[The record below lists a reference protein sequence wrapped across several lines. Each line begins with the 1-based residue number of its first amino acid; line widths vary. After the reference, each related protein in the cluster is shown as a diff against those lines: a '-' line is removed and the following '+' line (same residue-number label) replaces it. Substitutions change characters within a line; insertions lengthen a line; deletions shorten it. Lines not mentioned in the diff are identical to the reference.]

1 MAALFGQSARR
12 HLQRVA
18 VRNGQ
23 SHRRPADAAQLGQQL
38 HHRHPADRPGP
49 GRESPF
55 SSSPPLPPWSSKKKK
70 ELMKLVVGWRLF
82 AVAGVVSGPSGVG
95 PVQRVDGDARH
106 GESSVSILDVVR

>member
-1 MAALFGQSARR
+1 MSRR
-12 HLQRVA
+12 SLL
-18 VRNGQ
+18 
-23 SHRRPADAAQLGQQL
+23 P
-38 HHRHPADRPGP
+38 
-49 GRESPF
+49 
-55 SSSPPLPPWSSKKKK
+55 PPLPPGAPKKK